1 MIEFEMGLMG
11 LVFGCELTAEIDWGN
26 FLKKS

>member
-1 MIEFEMGLMG
+1 MIEFEKGLME
-11 LVFGCELTAEIDWGN
+11 LVFGCKLPAEIDWGN

>member
-1 MIEFEMGLMG
+1 MIEVERGLMG